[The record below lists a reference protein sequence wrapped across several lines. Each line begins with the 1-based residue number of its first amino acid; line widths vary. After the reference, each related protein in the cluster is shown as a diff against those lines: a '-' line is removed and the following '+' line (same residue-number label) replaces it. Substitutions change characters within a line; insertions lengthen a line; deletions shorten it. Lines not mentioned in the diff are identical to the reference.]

1 MSASIT
7 TSAARP
13 SLWTLAPRQA
23 RTLLTQHRQLVRQ
36 LAWREVQARYR
47 GSLLGVFWS
56 LLNPL
61 LMLSLYT
68 FLFSVVFQARWNVQA
83 EEGKLD
89 FALSLFA
96 GLIVFNLFSE
106 TINAAPG
113 LVLSN
118 ANYVKRVVFP
128 LEALPLARFL
138 SGLVQAGFSLA
149 ILVIAQFVYRGQLP
163 WTLVLLPVVVVPV
176 AVLTL
181 GLAYFLASLG
191 VFVRDIGNL
200 VGLATTA
207 LMFLSP
213 VMYPLSRLPAEIQ
226 PVLALNPLAPI
237 VDNFRRVTIECQ
249 MPDWSS
255 WAAVTAFGC
264 LLCWAGFTWF
274 VRSKNAFADVL

>member
-1 MSASIT
+1 MSASIS
-7 TSAARP
+7 TSAARHR
-13 SLWTLAPRQA
+13 LWTLAPRQA
-23 RTLLTQHRQLVRQ
+23 RSLLTQHRQLVRQ

-68 FLFSVVFQARWNVQA
+68 FLFSVVFQARWGLQA

-89 FALSLFA
+89 FALTLFA

-113 LVLSN
+113 LVLAN

-128 LEALPLARFL
+128 LETLPLARFL

-149 ILVIAQFVYRGQLP
+149 ILVIAQFIYRGQFP
-163 WTLVLLPVVVVPV
+163 WTLVFLPVVLLPAA
-176 AVLTL
+176 AVTL

-213 VMYPLSRLPAEIQ
+213 VMYPLSRLPAEMQ

-249 MPDWSS
+249 APDWSS
-255 WAAVTAFGC
+255 WTAVTVFG
-264 LLCWAGFTWF
+264 LLLAWTGFTWF
-274 VRSKNAFADVL
+274 LRSKNAFADVL